1 MIDQGLEIGTGATS
15 KNCEFDCRLLGAG
28 QTRIVAHGSGTVADY
43 GVPMNSPLQTASAAI
58 VDLLNLEHEPVA
70 ITFHETAPNGATRYF
85 DAPMSEPTADGRS
98 GRVAAPCVFWM
109 HGHEAS
115 FATLPQD
122 HGNCS
127 VGRFTHGLAG
137 AADIIDKSDVAALL
151 EVGWVTMDAFA
162 DVAALS
168 HQPAAISYGP
178 LGEATGIPDVVLLRV
193 SPRQMMEI
201 ADAVPVEFSGKPQC
215 QILPRAADRK
225 VVAASMGCALSRAR
239 TGMST
244 DELTCAVPGEK
255 IEELALALASVV
267 RADEAVVG
275 YAEADKKRFEV

>member
-1 MIDQGLEIGTGATS
+1 
-15 KNCEFDCRLLGAG
+15 
-28 QTRIVAHGSGTVADY
+28 
-43 GVPMNSPLQTASAAI
+43 
-58 VDLLNLEHEPVA
+58 
-70 ITFHETAPNGATRYF
+70 
-85 DAPMSEPTADGRS
+85 MSEPTADGRS

-151 EVGWVTMDAFA
+151 GSRMGDHGSLRRCGRA
-162 DVAALS
+162 VAPTCR
-168 HQPAAISYGP
+168 HQLRPARRS
-178 LGEATGIPDVVLLRV
+178 TSIPDVVLLRV

-255 IEELALALASVV
+255 IEELAQALASVV
-267 RADEAVVG
+267 RADRG
-275 YAEADKKRFEV
+275 SGWLRRGGQAEVRGP